1 MPLKFRR
8 RGMHSYPFCAFSS
21 PHCLSGCISYNT
33 YRGTNSIRMYTVD
46 RKSGHLTLLSDTK
59 SPKEH
64 DGTSSSRQKAGF
76 YTVLPNTVNLN
87 TFFVYLLILL
97 LHSQPALSTST
108 TSPRHLSSTSSRS
121 LFFYLT
127 TAATHFISALLLR
140 SLHPQLTYLRLFE
153 APTPHTKGSSLYSPS
168 CQLDYSA
175 PTNRKQRDGRPLP
188 QAVKP
193 TLLN

>member
-1 MPLKFRR
+1 M
-8 RGMHSYPFCAFSS
+8 
-21 PHCLSGCISYNT
+21 
-33 YRGTNSIRMYTVD
+33 YRGTNSICMYTVD

-64 DGTSSSRQKAGF
+64 DGPQHVIVSPEGGISYSITEHSESQ
-76 YTVLPNTVNLN
+76 YY
-87 TFFVYLLILL
+87 FVSYSFTNLL

-121 LFFYLT
+121 LFFHLT
-127 TAATHFISALLLR
+127 TAATHFVSALLLR

-153 APTPHTKGSSLYSPS
+153 APTPHTKGSSPYSPS

-175 PTNRKQRDGRPLP
+175 PTNRKPRDGRPLP